1 MIRKIRNSRRYY
13 LSESVTVS
21 EFRDNQTRPPVSS
34 SLLLTNVTSRGIVVV
49 ENINLI
55 EEAGMYEEYSAP
67 AFYSL
72 SFLPPP
78 FTPPNPHHAPSF
90 YTHSAKDEFEKC
102 AIFSATVCCD
112 PRPVGR
118 AVGGVWC
125 QDGGSVTRLTDAV
138 GPHGNSGHTLA
149 AKFYK
154 VRRRRARPTSLS
166 RNRTLERIKPKAKP
180 GDRKANLARIRE

>member
-78 FTPPNPHHAPSF
+78 LHAP
-90 YTHSAKDEFEKC
+90 EPP
-102 AIFSATVCCD
+102 
-112 PRPVGR
+112 PRSIVLYAFGEGR
-118 AVGGVWC
+118 I
-125 QDGGSVTRLTDAV
+125 R
-138 GPHGNSGHTLA
+138 
-149 AKFYK
+149 K
-154 VRRRRARPTSLS
+154 VRHILGYGLLRSSTGRSRRRRRLVPRWRQRYAFDGCRWSAWKFGAHP
-166 RNRTLERIKPKAKP
+166 RR
-180 GDRKANLARIRE
+180 